1 MRKIPALAAATL
13 VTGCLGSVHSSS
25 PSLNDEVRDGN
36 FAFTVTAVNI
46 GVPKTGYQTAQGV
59 FVVFQIMVKN
69 LGDAPRTAYCQNQR
83 LKDQAGRTYD
93 DAVSIVGREGEANI
107 GPGKEVHITCA
118 FDVPKG
124 TLPAAIVVH
133 ESPYSKG
140 VKVQVLEESR

>member
-1 MRKIPALAAATL
+1 MRKIPALAVTTL
-13 VTGCLGSVHSSS
+13 VTGCLGPGPSSS
-25 PSLNDEVRDGN
+25 PSLNEEVRDGN

-69 LGDAPRTAYCQNQR
+69 VGDAPRTVYCQNQR
-83 LKDQAGRTYD
+83 LKDQAGKTYD
-93 DAVSIVGREGEANI
+93 DAVSIVGREGEANVS
-107 GPGKEVHITCA
+107 PGREVHITCA

-133 ESPYSKG
+133 DSPYSKG
-140 VKVQVLEESR
+140 VKVQVLGEVR